1 METVVL
7 FAISLTFSRRLTKR
21 FQLSSRTLL
30 VRALDLVAVVDE
42 VVDALEAVAAEVQPT
57 VISVNSEEVVVVAQD
72 SEAASADHLL
82 NHMAADLEVLLPQL
96 LTVEALLLLMEV
108 VVVDTAAPMVT
119 HLEAA
124 AANLGGKSTFDGA
137 ALFLFH
143 SLGFVTAP

>member
-1 METVVL
+1 
-7 FAISLTFSRRLTKR
+7 
-21 FQLSSRTLL
+21 
-30 VRALDLVAVVDE
+30 
-42 VVDALEAVAAEVQPT
+42 
-57 VISVNSEEVVVVAQD
+57 VVAQD

-82 NHMAADLEVLLPQL
+82 NHMAADLEVLLLQL

-108 VVVDTAAPMVT
+108 ALVVDMAVPMVT